1 MHRLINTQHRSVCW
15 REPCPPLYTSQH
27 TDAVLQCAPQMCSH
41 NRTPRLSGSKSDG
54 PAARTSSCCSERSG
68 TLLLL
73 LLCKRLHGMRPEAAG
88 VLGAAGT
95 GKGYSKTPFEPRLSK
110 KKTLREAWGATDEF
124 RAQVNQTPR
133 EGMWSAPNAMCLRC
147 AGHNACASLLDH
159 PYRPAI
165 GGAESTPNGNEPI
178 RLVSGAGPSPRTQAF
193 VSDSSAA
200 AGNGSDVCM
209 CDAYPHFI
217 ICT

>member
-1 MHRLINTQHRSVCW
+1 MHKLINTQHRSVCW

-54 PAARTSSCCSERSG
+54 PAARTSSCCSERTG

-110 KKTLREAWGATDEF
+110 KKTLREAWGATDDSASVGEKAYCKEAATRRTDECHATPAMTAGRTCLSSLISWPF
-124 RAQVNQTPR
+124 HVLTASHDEVSPSAQRVPSRNQRPFA
-133 EGMWSAPNAMCLRC
+133 EPDFSA
-147 AGHNACASLLDH
+147 
-159 PYRPAI
+159 
-165 GGAESTPNGNEPI
+165 T
-178 RLVSGAGPSPRTQAF
+178 
-193 VSDSSAA
+193 
-200 AGNGSDVCM
+200 GNGQGRAGCVHVCL
-209 CDAYPHFI
+209 HI
-217 ICT
+217 THH